1 MSDIEVGE
9 VFTLSDENNEEQE
22 VEVLGAMDVEGAEYI
37 AVAFVEDIQTE
48 TEEDIDIFFLK
59 VEEDNEFSYIEND
72 EEFDKVSAAFEK
84 ILMSKSKNSM
94 NENMRADAYPPSFIY
109 YSSRDSRSNCSTS
122 FIAKIIFLIC
132 SANSETRRNVLTLSI
147 GCSPDA
153 LSAESITAFVPSST
167 A

>member
-22 VEVLGAMDVEGAEYI
+22 VEVLGAMDVEGAESEYI

-72 EEFDKVSAAFEK
+72 EEFDKVSAAFDK
-84 ILMSKSKNSM
+84 ILD
-94 NENMRADAYPPSFIY
+94 EQ
-109 YSSRDSRSNCSTS
+109 
-122 FIAKIIFLIC
+122 
-132 SANSETRRNVLTLSI
+132 EQ
-147 GCSPDA
+147 
-153 LSAESITAFVPSST
+153 E
-167 A
+167 